1 MSSRNV
7 YRVIATMSG
16 SSLDGLD
23 IVYAHIQLEPQPTFR
38 IIAADTFAYTD
49 AELQVL
55 RVVSRTSMHTDD
67 QTDRWYGAI
76 SAAYIRRF
84 IQQLGNPSV
93 DLVAS
98 HGHTTLHKP
107 ALGISQQIGDP
118 QVMAD
123 ALRLPVIARFRQAD
137 VDAGGQGAPLVPLCD
152 QLFFAEYDACLNIGG
167 IANISFET
175 PDGRVGF
182 DICGANQIL
191 NFFAEQAGWP
201 YDAEGE
207 MAAAGEKDAALFDQ
221 LNAIPFL
228 SASYPKSLDNHFVHR
243 AFIEPLQRAPLML
256 NDKLAT
262 AAHHIAYQI
271 ARVIEQQPGRRALAD
286 YRLLVTGGGAFNR
299 HLIKLI
305 EEHAGIRIQLPDKII
320 IQYKEALAMAL
331 MGVLRHENRPNFL
344 PSVTGA
350 RIAVSGGVI
359 ATPGK

>member
-23 IVYAHIQLEPQPTFR
+23 IAYAHIQLDPEPAFR
-38 IIAADTFAYTD
+38 IVAADTFAYTD

-55 RVVSRTSMHTDD
+55 RTVSRTGTHADD
-67 QTDRWYGAI
+67 QTDQWFGAV
-76 SAAYIRRF
+76 SAAYISAFLR
-84 IQQLGNPSV
+84 QLGYPPV

-107 ALGISQQIGDP
+107 SLGISQQIGDP
-118 QVMAD
+118 QVMAN

-152 QLFFAEYDACLNIGG
+152 QLFFSEYDACLNIGG

-175 PDGRVGF
+175 PQGRVGF

-207 MAAAGEKDAALFDQ
+207 MAAAGEMDPALFDQ
-221 LNAIPFL
+221 LNAVPFL
-228 SASYPKSLDNHFVHR
+228 AAPYPKSLDNHFVHR

-299 HLIKLI
+299 HLIRLI
-305 EEHAGIRIQLPDKII
+305 RDHARIQVQLPDTII

-331 MGVLRHENRPNFL
+331 MGVLRFQNRSNFL

-350 RIAVSGGVI
+350 SAAVSGGVI
-359 ATPGK
+359 ATPEK